1 MLKRL
6 RIKFIALN
14 MATIFLV
21 MVVAFVG
28 ICLNERQQNFQ
39 EVQTSLGGAIYKA
52 AEADQKAKAQTELI
66 RKAALR
72 NRRPPSKVRSTHR
85 RPIPLT
91 EKARR
96 RSPKKRA
103 AWS

>member
-21 MVVAFVG
+21 MVVVFVG

-39 EVQTSLGGAIYKA
+39 EVQSSLGGAIYKA
-52 AEADQKAKAQTELI
+52 AETDRKAKAQAESGPQDGAEESQTAQQGPI
-66 RKAALR
+66 DASSSD
-72 NRRPPSKVRSTHR
+72 PP
-85 RPIPLT
+85 
-91 EKARR
+91 
-96 RSPKKRA
+96 
-103 AWS
+103 

>member
-39 EVQTSLGGAIYKA
+39 EVQT
-52 AEADQKAKAQTELI
+52 
-66 RKAALR
+66 
-72 NRRPPSKVRSTHR
+72 
-85 RPIPLT
+85 
-91 EKARR
+91 
-96 RSPKKRA
+96 
-103 AWS
+103 